1 MGQPKALFVE
11 VGGGK
16 CGGEGGR
23 IKANTKGE
31 KGGQDGAGDSEPVP
45 VGGSEGGTGG
55 AGEAGGTTERGGRKV
70 TSETGG
76 IKREVGEGE
85 EQAGRAAC
93 EAQGNGKDSSEV
105 VEVKDEPAGAEK
117 ESRVE
122 SWGETCEW
130 LCYTTREE
138 VDQLIAS
145 LNDKGVRE
153 RALKAALKGAMRRM
167 PLPAAKKKGGGKG
180 GERDGTPDKEKGGKE
195 GEGGEKGKEVVD
207 VKGGEGEDEEDG
219 RKEMCEG
226 EEGAGVKASEGEGQ
240 WFDRVEALPVIQS
253 LGEVLRKLQ
262 SKVHELG
269 GAPKPQAP
277 IGREAKEDQESQNPA
292 TKAGEEG
299 VAEDVKVDTGGE
311 EKKASPPKPLQSALS
326 VLVSKQGGGAGASRG
341 PAGHPRKGS
350 AAAAAADET
359 EEVAAE
365 WAEWASGLTAAL
377 AMAEYACNVAAE
389 KAEEMAADSALTRCQ
404 AGSSTSLVSMGEEK
418 GGGVKK
424 GGGRTRRYGRVC
436 GIIPQRLWK
445 R

>member
-1 MGQPKALFVE
+1 M
-11 VGGGK
+11 
-16 CGGEGGR
+16 
-23 IKANTKGE
+23 
-31 KGGQDGAGDSEPVP
+31 
-45 VGGSEGGTGG
+45 
-55 AGEAGGTTERGGRKV
+55 
-70 TSETGG
+70 
-76 IKREVGEGE
+76 
-85 EQAGRAAC
+85 
-93 EAQGNGKDSSEV
+93 
-105 VEVKDEPAGAEK
+105 K
-117 ESRVE
+117 E
-122 SWGETCEW
+122 
-130 LCYTTREE
+130 
-138 VDQLIAS
+138 
-145 LNDKGVRE
+145 
-153 RALKAALKGAMRRM
+153 
-167 PLPAAKKKGGGKG
+167 
-180 GERDGTPDKEKGGKE
+180 
-195 GEGGEKGKEVVD
+195 
-207 VKGGEGEDEEDG
+207 
-219 RKEMCEG
+219 
-226 EEGAGVKASEGEGQ
+226 SEGEGQ

-424 GGGRTRRYGRVC
+424 GGERGANEEVWASVRDYTSEAMEAVRKLLIEAEGAVFELCRAALEGEEEEGTSNKEDAEGGDGSEEDEEDEEERKRREVEEEDVATVSEAEEEEEETGVHGVSEKKSVWRSMRVRKLWLKEVEAARTASALAYAAASL
-436 GIIPQRLWK
+436 Q
-445 R
+445 